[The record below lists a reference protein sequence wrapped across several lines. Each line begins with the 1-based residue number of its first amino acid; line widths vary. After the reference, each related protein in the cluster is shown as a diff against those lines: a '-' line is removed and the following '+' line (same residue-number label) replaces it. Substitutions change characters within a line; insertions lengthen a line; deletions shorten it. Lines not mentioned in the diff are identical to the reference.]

1 MLGPYGPQ
9 NFSFRPMEG
18 LMKRSIVTEKDGLIW
33 QLLRDPGFEVTADG
47 RVLRHGV
54 EAGCV
59 YSSRNGTKLYRRLR
73 YKGERLYVHRI
84 IWAALRGFL
93 CSTKTINHKDLNGLN
108 NRPANLELVSAS
120 QNIKH
125 AKAYYRRRGMS
136 AAEARANWNAATKI
150 GNWGKHAASNTYGK
164 T

>member
-1 MLGPYGPQ
+1 
-9 NFSFRPMEG
+9 
-18 LMKRSIVTEKDGLIW
+18 MKRSIVTEKDGLIW
-33 QLLRDPGFEVTADG
+33 QLLRDPKFEVTADG
-47 RVLRHGV
+47 RVLRYGV

-108 NRPANLELVSAS
+108 NKPSNLELVSPS
-120 QNIKH
+120 QNLRH
-125 AKAYYRRRGMS
+125 AFEVYRRNGMS
-136 AAEARANWNAATKI
+136 AAEAKSNWMK
-150 GNWGKHAASNTYGK
+150 GNKAYDGGNRITR
-164 T
+164 